1 MRFQE
6 VITSNGHIL
15 YSLPEEKYQ
24 FNSEKILGMD
34 LDWTIIKPIKGKIHP
49 LDDKDWEFFSSKLSK
64 IQDKINKGYK
74 FVIFTNQAGL
84 LSGKINQLNLD
95 QFKSRWVDICH
106 KLKTQYSIT
115 SVYLIASLYDD
126 FNRKPC
132 TGMWEFLE
140 TRLNGSV
147 KVQRDKSLYIGD
159 MAGRCATP
167 NRLKDDISSFSGRK
181 GDHSSSDL
189 LFALNLGVEFAVPEV
204 FYDDSKEIGNRTKK
218 LQERVFADKE
228 IFNGKKYLEEF
239 DNNISRSNEKI
250 TEEIKTL
257 LLDKQKQFLI
267 FFIGSPASGK
277 STYYESYL
285 AKVGLIYLSNDTFNG
300 TPAKF
305 NKEID
310 RNLKEGKNVIVDNT
324 NASNKTREKLIQ
336 IAKKNTAVDGSNIQV
351 ICIYITTPKNIVM
364 HLNALRTKITNRD
377 VLNKVI
383 NEGHSVPVVAIH
395 SYWKHLEEPDREKE
409 SIDYVFKI
417 DYEPNFTKA
426 NGITKEQFS
435 MLL

>member
-1 MRFQE
+1 MTFLE
-6 VITSNGHIL
+6 AITSNGHIL

-49 LDDKDWEFFSSKLSK
+49 LDDKDWEFFSSKLAK
-64 IQDKINKGYK
+64 IQDKINEGYK

-84 LSGKINQLNLD
+84 LSGKKNQLNLN

-106 KLKTQYSIT
+106 KLQSQYGIT

-140 TRLNGSV
+140 TQLNGSV
-147 KVQRDKSLYIGD
+147 KVQRNKCLYIGD

-181 GDHSSSDL
+181 GDYSSSDL

-204 FYDDSKEIGNRTKK
+204 FYDDSKELGNRTKR

-239 DNNISRSNEKI
+239 DKNISRSNEKI
-250 TEEIKTL
+250 REEIKTL
-257 LLDKQKQFLI
+257 LLDKKKQFLI

-277 STYYESYL
+277 STYYGTHL
-285 AKVGLIYLSNDTFNG
+285 TKLGLTYLSNDTFNG

-324 NASNKTREKLIQ
+324 NASSKTREKLIQ
-336 IAKKNTAVDGSNIQV
+336 IASKNTSVGNTSIQV
-351 ICIYITTPKNIVM
+351 VCIHVTTPKNIVM

-377 VLNKVI
+377 VLNNVI

-409 SIDYVFKI
+409 GIDYVFKI
-417 DYEPNFTKA
+417 DYEPAFIKTG
-426 NGITKEQFS
+426 GITKEQFS
-435 MLL
+435 MFL

>member
-1 MRFQE
+1 MTFLE
-6 VITSNGHIL
+6 AITSNGHIL

-49 LDDKDWEFFSSKLSK
+49 LDDKDWEFFSSKLAK
-64 IQDKINKGYK
+64 IQDKINEGYK

-84 LSGKINQLNLD
+84 LSGKKNQLNLN

-106 KLKTQYSIT
+106 KLQSQYGIT

-140 TRLNGSV
+140 TQLNGSV
-147 KVQRDKSLYIGD
+147 KVQRNKCLYIGD

-181 GDHSSSDL
+181 GDYSSSDL

-204 FYDDSKEIGNRTKK
+204 FYDDSKELGNRTKR

-239 DNNISRSNEKI
+239 DKNISRSNEKI
-250 TEEIKTL
+250 REEIKTL
-257 LLDKQKQFLI
+257 LLDKKKQFLI

-277 STYYESYL
+277 STYYETHL
-285 AKVGLIYLSNDTFNG
+285 TKLGLTYLSNDTFNG

-324 NASNKTREKLIQ
+324 NASSKTREKLIQ
-336 IAKKNTAVDGSNIQV
+336 IASKNTSVGDSSIQV
-351 ICIYITTPKNIVM
+351 VCIHVTTPKNIVM

-377 VLNKVI
+377 VLNNVI

-409 SIDYVFKI
+409 GIDYVFKI
-417 DYEPNFTKA
+417 DYEPAFTKTG
-426 NGITKEQFS
+426 GITKEQFS
-435 MLL
+435 MFL

>member
-1 MRFQE
+1 MAFQE

-24 FNSEKILGMD
+24 LNSEKILGMD

-49 LDDKDWEFFSSKLSK
+49 LDETDWEFFSSKLSK
-64 IQDKINKGYK
+64 IQDKINEGYK

-84 LSGKINQLNLD
+84 LSGKKNQLNLD

-106 KLKTQYSIT
+106 KLQTQYGIT

-140 TRLNGSV
+140 TRMNGSV

-159 MAGRCATP
+159 MAGR
-167 NRLKDDISSFSGRK
+167 K

-189 LFALNLGVEFAVPEV
+189 LFALNIGLEFAVPEV
-204 FYDDSKEIGNRTKK
+204 FYNDSKEIGNRTKK
-218 LQERVFADKE
+218 LLERVFADEE

-239 DNNISRSNEKI
+239 DKNISRKNEKI

-257 LLDKQKQFLI
+257 LLDKKKQFLI
-267 FFIGSPASGK
+267 FFVGSPASGK
-277 STYYESYL
+277 STYYETHL
-285 AKVGLIYLSNDTFNG
+285 AKVGLVYLSNDTFNG

-324 NASNKTREKLIQ
+324 NASSKTRQKLIQ
-336 IAKKNTAVDGSNIQV
+336 LADKQNDDGSGIQV
-351 ICIYITTPKNIVM
+351 ICIHVTTPKNIVM

-395 SYWKHLEEPDREKE
+395 SYWKHLEEPDAEKE
-409 SIDYVFKI
+409 GIDYVFKI
-417 DYEPNFTKA
+417 DYEPNFNKA

-435 MLL
+435 MFL